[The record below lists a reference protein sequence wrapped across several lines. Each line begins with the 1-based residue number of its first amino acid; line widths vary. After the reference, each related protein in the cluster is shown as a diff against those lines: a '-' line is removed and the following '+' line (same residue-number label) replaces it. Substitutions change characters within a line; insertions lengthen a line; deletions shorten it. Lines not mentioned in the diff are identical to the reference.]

1 MTASKIQTVLGQIEP
16 GELGITQT
24 HEHLVTD
31 LIDYFEMPEGAS
43 ERAWVDA
50 PVTMERRGGLLERF
64 MYNRDNIR
72 LLDEAEAVQEIL
84 KYRYAGGGGLIDT
97 SNIGLARD
105 PLALARIARATGLN
119 IVMGASWYVPL
130 SYPPELANRSEEDLT
145 GEIVRDLTVGVGET
159 GVRAGVIGEVGNFW
173 PTSETT
179 LKVLRA
185 SAKASVETGAAV
197 LIHPGFHPDSPPHI
211 LDTLIEAGADPKR
224 IIMGHLDVFA
234 VDSGWLRELGQSGCY
249 IEWDTFGLED
259 TSLGGGNL
267 DHTRVSSDAQRLEV
281 LELMMSEGFGDQI
294 VIGHDVCTKFQ
305 RAKYGGK
312 GYAHIIESVVPRM
325 RARGFSE
332 SDINGILVGNPARAL
347 AF

>member
-1 MTASKIQTVLGQIEP
+1 MTTGKIQTVLGQIEP

-31 LIDYFEMPEGAS
+31 LIDYFEMPDEAS

-50 PVTMERRGGLLERF
+50 PVTMERRGGLLKRF

-84 KYRYAGGGGLIDT
+84 KYRHAGGGGLVDT

-130 SYPPELANRSEEDLT
+130 SYPPELADRSEEDLT

-159 GVRAGVIGEVGNFW
+159 EVRAGVIGEVGNFW
-173 PTSETT
+173 PTTETT

-197 LIHPGFHPDSPPHI
+197 LIHPGFHPDSPTHI
-211 LDTLIEAGADPKR
+211 LDTLMEAGAVPKR

-249 IEWDTFGLED
+249 MEWDTFGLED

-281 LELMMSEGFGDQI
+281 LEFMMSEGFGDQI

-305 RAKYGGK
+305 RARYGGK
-312 GYAHIIESVVPRM
+312 GYAHIIESIVPRM

-332 SDINGILVGNPARAL
+332 SDINGILVENPARAL